1 MKISPTA
8 IRQKTFETSFRG
20 FEKKQVT
27 DFLEEMSVIMEQ
39 INQENL
45 DLRSRLQQVEAEA
58 KRLKDVEDSL
68 FRTLKTA
75 EDTGAAIITEATE
88 AADQIIAEANQIAEE
103 TTKDAQR
110 YADELGTYSA
120 EQARIITSAAE
131 ESAKETMRSLTENIK
146 GLIKSYEGLVE
157 QREALV
163 KSLRRLSQDAL
174 NQIDLSETHFSRID
188 AKSYQRAVEE
198 LGRSNHFS
206 AANAVN
212 LAPVSQAIPTQQ
224 EVVSEKMDQEELQ
237 PEIFE
242 EGSNS
247 SVEVA
252 EEAFLSQEENT
263 SFHEEEIS
271 EPSDEVQQD
280 IQEDSF
286 EEEIAFEEEEGLAQE
301 QKYLEEEE
309 FVEEEEVVQEHQQ
322 EEIQAAAE
330 PIQESSSPEAPEEKK
345 EEKGENGSG
354 SFFDQFD

>member
-286 EEEIAFEEEEGLAQE
+286 EKEIAFEEEEGLAQE

>member
-8 IRQKTFETSFRG
+8 IRQKSFETSFRG

-224 EVVSEKMDQEELQ
+224 EVVTEKMDQEELQ

-286 EEEIAFEEEEGLAQE
+286 EEEIAFAEEEGLTQE

-309 FVEEEEVVQEHQQ
+309 FVEEEVVVQEHQQ